1 MKHTSIFLLL
11 ILFILSS
18 CGMRNPKMSESDE
31 IVDYPDIEAQYPGG
45 AEAMKKY
52 LAKNIRYPEVS
63 MVNGEQGK
71 VYVQFVIEKDGSLT
85 QIEVL
90 RGVSEAI
97 DKETIRV
104 ISTMPKWTPAIY
116 KRKYVRAR
124 ARIPINYKLE

>member
-1 MKHTSIFLLL
+1 MKPQFFMIIMVS
-11 ILFILSS
+11 LFIAS
-18 CGMRNPKMSESDE
+18 CGNVKISSSDK
-31 IVDYPDIEAQYPGG
+31 IVDYPDTEAQFPGG
-45 AEAMKKY
+45 GEGMKKF

-71 VYVQFVIEKDGSLT
+71 VYVQFVIEKDGSLS

-90 RGVSEAI
+90 RGVSKAI

-124 ARIPINYKLE
+124 ARIPINYVLN